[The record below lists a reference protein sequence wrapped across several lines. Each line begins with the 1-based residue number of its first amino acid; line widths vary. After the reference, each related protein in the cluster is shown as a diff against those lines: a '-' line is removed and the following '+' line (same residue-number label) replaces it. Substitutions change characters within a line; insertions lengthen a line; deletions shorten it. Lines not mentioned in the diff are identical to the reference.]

1 MICSLRSKNIENS
14 HHTHPKREASRLL
27 ATGSLD
33 ACNTSWPI
41 PSDSR
46 STDTWGILPME
57 QTRSKT
63 QHPARH
69 LLSSCCKSLSVSPW
83 QRLAL
88 RSRVCAREL
97 LPDSL
102 KAVGYLSIMS
112 LCTSF
117 ILLHSTS
124 CYFMLHPC
132 ISRSANS
139 MWPLLEH
146 CLNTACIL
154 PRYVILRH
162 LSPDNCC
169 NLFIEYT
176 CTAGKRWEKCTVCV
190 TQSMHW
196 QPDSS
201 MHNLPK
207 SIIKTSRLPDSLR
220 IRLASGR
227 SLPQCQKVGSS
238 VQSFYILY
246 PLYPLYPH
254 ITSYHIRGA
263 WAFETFA
270 FFSDREAVCLSRS
283 V

>member
-1 MICSLRSKNIENS
+1 MLATLLDQFPVTRGQLTPEAFSEWSKQANMQSKHAARLSTQQDICS
-14 HHTHPKREASRLL
+14 
-27 ATGSLD
+27 
-33 ACNTSWPI
+33 C
-41 PSDSR
+41 
-46 STDTWGILPME
+46 
-57 QTRSKT
+57 
-63 QHPARH
+63 
-69 LLSSCCKSLSVSPW
+69 SSCCKPLSVSPW

-154 PRYVILRH
+154 QPRYVILRH

-201 MHNLPK
+201 MHSLPE

-246 PLYPLYPH
+246 PLYPH
-254 ITSYHIRGA
+254 ITSYGTHITSEELGLLRPSLFFRIA
-263 WAFETFA
+263 RLFA
-270 FFSDREAVCLSRS
+270 CLDLSSMSSRCLKMS
-283 V
+283 KV